1 MFPLALVLSLAIG
14 VALGLLGG
22 GGSILTI
29 PILRYVLGLEA
40 HKAIAVSLFVV
51 ATTSVAA
58 LIPHA
63 QKGRVKWKVGAAFGA
78 AGMLGA
84 YAGGRVAHFLPETLL
99 LGGFAVVMFA
109 AAIAMMRGRAE
120 TPTKPSGTERGK
132 FVKVLAQG
140 LLVGSVTGLV
150 GAGGGFLVVPALVLL
165 GGLPIEA
172 AVGTSLFVIAL
183 QSTAGFVGYLGHT
196 EIEWRTA
203 LFVASAAVVG
213 AVAGSTFSGR
223 VKPEKLRTS
232 FAWFVIAMAV
242 FLIAQEASRFL

>member
-1 MFPLALVLSLAIG
+1 MFVFALVLSLGIG

-63 QKGRVKWKVGAAFGA
+63 LKGRVRWKVGAAFGA

-109 AAIAMMRGRAE
+109 AAIAMLRGRKEPPAE
-120 TPTKPSGTERGK
+120 PSSPERGI
-132 FVKVLAQG
+132 FLKVLAQG

-165 GGLPIEA
+165 GGLPMEA

-183 QSTAGFVGYLGHT
+183 QSTAGFAGHLGQT

-203 LFVASAAVVG
+203 LLVAAAAVVG
-213 AVAGSTFSGR
+213 ALAGSAFSSR
-223 VKPEKLRTS
+223 VRPEKLRRF